1 MEDKATQNSKSQ
13 GRWQRLKKK
22 AINSYQSA
30 KSKYQDYKTER
41 ENLQF
46 TENISGVNI
55 EHIDQHSSIL
65 RCSVC
70 ESAIPKELLPQL
82 KEGQRI
88 ICEKCGTE
96 INPSV

>member
-1 MEDKATQNSKSQ
+1 MEDETSQNSKPQ

-22 AINSYQSA
+22 AVNSYQSA

-46 TENISGVNI
+46 TEKISGVNI
-55 EHIDQHSSIL
+55 EHIDEHSSIL

-70 ESAIPKELLPQL
+70 ESAIPKELLLPL
-82 KEGQRI
+82 KAGQRI

-96 INPSV
+96 ITPKP